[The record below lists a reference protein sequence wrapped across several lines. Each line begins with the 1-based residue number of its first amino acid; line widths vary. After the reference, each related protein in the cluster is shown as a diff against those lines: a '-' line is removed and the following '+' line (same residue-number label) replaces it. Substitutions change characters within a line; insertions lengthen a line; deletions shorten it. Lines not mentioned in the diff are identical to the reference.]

1 MRVHQRLIP
10 ATLLLEAY
18 CTGLFPMAVDHEQ
31 IEWFS
36 PDPRGIIP
44 LGAFHVP
51 HGLKRVL
58 RKNVFEIRFDT
69 EFEQVIR
76 ACGRRAETWI
86 NEEII
91 ASYVNL
97 FRLGFAHSVESWREG
112 RLTGGLYGVGVFGA
126 FFGESMF
133 HREADASKVA
143 LVALVEH
150 LRERGYR
157 LLDIQYV
164 TDHLRAFGAVEI
176 PRPRYMRLL
185 QQALTVHCEFETQSN
200 ARNLPQ

>member
-1 MRVHQRLIP
+1 
-10 ATLLLEAY
+10 
-18 CTGLFPMAVDHEQ
+18 MAVDHEQ

-36 PDPRGIIP
+36 PDPRAIMP
-44 LGAFHVP
+44 LDAFHVP
-51 HGLKRVL
+51 HGLKRAL
-58 RKNVFEIRFDT
+58 KKNAFEIRLDT
-69 EFEQVIR
+69 NFEEVIR
-76 ACGRRAETWI
+76 ECSRRAETWI

-97 FRLGFAHSVESWREG
+97 FRLGFAHSIESWREG
-112 RLTGGLYGVGVFGA
+112 RLAGGLYGVGVFGA

-133 HREADASKVA
+133 HHETDASKVA

-185 QQALTVHCEFETQSN
+185 HQALAIDCRFE
-200 ARNLPQ
+200 RPPK